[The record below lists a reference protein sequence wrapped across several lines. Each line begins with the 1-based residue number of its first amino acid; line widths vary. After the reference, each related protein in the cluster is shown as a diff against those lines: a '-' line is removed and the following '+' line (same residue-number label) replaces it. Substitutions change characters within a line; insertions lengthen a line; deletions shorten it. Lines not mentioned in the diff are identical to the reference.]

1 MTMTMKTKKKHHV
14 QQLPVTML
22 ILHAKSMFDT
32 CLDTTIFCDNLPIL
46 IHRRCAC
53 ACEVK
58 LVSNLAVIIQETEGQ
73 PINLLRDADYFY
85 ERAIFDGQE
94 LISTIQREGRS

>member
-1 MTMTMKTKKKHHV
+1 MHV
-14 QQLPVTML
+14 
-22 ILHAKSMFDT
+22 H
-32 CLDTTIFCDNLPIL
+32 
-46 IHRRCAC
+46 

-73 PINLLRDADYFY
+73 PTNLLRDADYFY

-94 LISTIQREGRS
+94 LISTIQREGRR